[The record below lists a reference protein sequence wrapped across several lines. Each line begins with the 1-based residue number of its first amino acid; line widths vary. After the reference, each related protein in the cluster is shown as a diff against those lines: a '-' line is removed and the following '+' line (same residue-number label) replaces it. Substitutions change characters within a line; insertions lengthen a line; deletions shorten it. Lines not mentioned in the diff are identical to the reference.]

1 MKSCA
6 KGGIRGKKNHYL
18 KLRIKNTSAPWMLFE
33 LRMVILEKVGR
44 HGAGSSVLFPTI
56 WGAQRMAPISPVQ
69 AACPEVLESWDPP
82 LQGVFPVVMSDLRL
96 SRIFR
101 STKAV

>member
-1 MKSCA
+1 
-6 KGGIRGKKNHYL
+6 
-18 KLRIKNTSAPWMLFE
+18 MLFE

-69 AACPEVLESWDPP
+69 AACPEVLESWDPS
-82 LQGVFPVVMSDLRL
+82 LQVAFPAAVSDLRL
-96 SRIFR
+96 SRNFR